1 MQKWQKQVLKMTEK
15 EPYNLIK
22 NPDQMKTTER
32 DFTVINSKMKDWGFS
47 PYEDIKGCYFHA
59 QLGFSFI
66 DLTATAETDQAL
78 MSEILKQTMN
88 IGTGVGIE
96 MVQQNIRVALG
107 L

>member
-1 MQKWQKQVLKMTEK
+1 MQNWQKQVLKMTEQ

-22 NPDQMKTTER
+22 NLDQMKTTER
-32 DFTVINSKMKDWGFS
+32 DFTVINSKMTDWGFS
-47 PYEDIKGCYFHA
+47 PYEDMIGCYFHA

-66 DLTATAETDQAL
+66 DLTATEETDQAL

-88 IGTGVGIE
+88 IGTGIGME
-96 MVQQNIRVALG
+96 TVQQNIRVALG